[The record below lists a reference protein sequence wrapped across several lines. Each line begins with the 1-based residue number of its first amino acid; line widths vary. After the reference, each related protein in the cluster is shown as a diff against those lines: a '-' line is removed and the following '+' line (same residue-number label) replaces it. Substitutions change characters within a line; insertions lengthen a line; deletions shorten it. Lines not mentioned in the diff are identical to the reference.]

1 VRLILFLLLLLVV
14 AVEVAKELP
23 LLISQVE
30 VVAEER
36 LFMG

>member
-1 VRLILFLLLLLVV
+1 LVV

-30 VVAEER
+30 EAVEER